1 MKFYE
6 DIHKYVEDEVEY
18 TPVTYFL
25 KSFQQWVDWDKEAEK
40 KAKKL
45 GITKE
50 ELLKQWDDKKK
61 KAAEKG
67 TAFHKMMEDK
77 YNASQGGIIVADTSC
92 KVSSVCTLDGV
103 KEDSSMKLE
112 DNTVY
117 TEKMIWSKKYKLCG
131 TADLVEVI
139 NGKINIKD
147 YKTNASLDWESW
159 KHPVLG
165 SKKLRYPVSSL
176 DDCNGSIYSLQ
187 VNTYMC
193 LLLQQNRHLK
203 MGIMELLH
211 VKFDDSNNHEIIPYT
226 VKNLQKEVK
235 AMLEAFRIKKGL

>member
-6 DIHKYVEDEVEY
+6 DIHKYIEDDLEY

-61 KAAEKG
+61 QAAERG
-67 TAFHKMMEDK
+67 TAFHKKMEDK
-77 YNASQGGIIVADTSC
+77 YNSSNTIQVCDTNC
-92 KVSSVCTLDGV
+92 CVSSIPTVNGV
-103 KEDSSMKLE
+103 KEDASMKLE

-117 TEKMIWSKKYKLCG
+117 TEKMIWSKKFRLCG
-131 TADLVEVI
+131 TADLVEVA
-139 NGKINIKD
+139 NGKITIKD

-165 SKKLRYPVSSL
+165 SKKLRYPVNSL

-187 VNTYMC
+187 VNTYMY

-203 MGIMELLH
+203 MGDMYLLH
-211 VKFDDSNNHEIIPYT
+211 VKFNEDGSHEICEHK

-235 AMLEAFRIKKGL
+235 LMLEAFKAKKGF